1 MARDVTTAFEQAR
14 TTSNGWAESNM
25 LALVN
30 AIAEA
35 NRGSVVDWDEGTGEE
50 WAAVISQRRVVA
62 VVWIHG
68 PLVFLN
74 SKAVQIEDNQRAIQ
88 WIRFTKWEENEFSI
102 DSTRVD
108 EFFGPGRWVR
118 EIDPTSFS
126 ANALWW
132 TTV

>member
-1 MARDVTTAFEQAR
+1 
-14 TTSNGWAESNM
+14 M
-25 LALVN
+25 LALAN

-35 NRGSVVDWDEGTGEE
+35 NRGSVVDWDEGAGEE

-88 WIRFTKWEENEFSI
+88 WIRFTKWEENELSI

-108 EFFGPGRWVR
+108 EFFGPGRWVG

-132 TTV
+132 TTE